1 MNIEISDLDKL
12 KPAKL
17 AHHQPGPS
25 IEFRS
30 DSNMSFRCKKAQP

>member
-12 KPAKL
+12 KPVNL

-30 DSNMSFRCKKAQP
+30 GSNMSFRCKKAQP